1 MTPVNMIKDVV
12 QKTFPDFQ
20 VFTDSIPGE
29 YIEDYATTQ
38 VLIKET
44 QSDIGAQGDMTF
56 NTVRVGADVQ
66 IFYGTELDTDMLLV
80 EIKLMKSLEQAGWV
94 IGYSQPRYL
103 DLSNTDV
110 QQTIKII
117 SINNEF
123 TLEELGYDI

>member
-56 NTVRVGADVQ
+56 NTMRVGADVQ
-66 IFYGTELDTDMLLV
+66 LFYGTELDTDMLLV